1 MIKACDPN
9 IDLKNLQ
16 KIIKLNTGQDVNLT
30 KEEACKVYQ
39 NIEDGV
45 LPLPPLI
52 LDSSRTYLLD
62 KNSPLT
68 VRDYDILFRTASTKN
83 QLKRVARKVGIK
95 KMDQITKSDIVDAI
109 GERLQFLNIREPI
122 RIGRKSITRKPE
134 YVNTNANANMNMNLN
149 NSSNNNMNINA
160 NANSNTNTNM
170 NVNANVNTNM
180 NVNANANVNMNLNSE
195 NENTNVKRE
204 IKLNT
209 PTFIKRERTN
219 FNTRTSPRV
228 MFPKQA
234 PFFKRNVTPRFL
246 GGNTNVI
253 RDGPR
258 MFFQSDQFIGARP
271 GFAFK
276 TGPLGVG
283 YYRNIPP
290 TPVKRT
296 NTVNA
301 KNIDT
306 GTNNMNINNNANMN
320 INNKVNAKNIGTGT
334 NNMNINNKVDAGT
347 GTNNMKINNKVNMNI
362 NNKVDA
368 GTGTNNM
375 KINNKVDAG
384 TGTGTGT
391 NNMKINNK
399 VNVGTGTNSIN
410 TDILNTINEEP
421 NKENAAVQNN
431 AANRARRNEEEAKR
445 RAAIE
450 AKATRNR
457 LAKEKKEARRV
468 QAEIRALERKK
479 IATERIE
486 AIRVEKAKENE
497 AKEAKKAETEKA
509 KANKAAAK
517 QVSSLV
523 EGAISKIIS
532 NDKASKA
539 EERRQIINKLKSN
552 RIAKAKAK
560 AEANAKAKAEANA
573 KAKAD
578 ANAKAKAKAEANA
591 KAKAEANAKAKAE
604 ANAKAK
610 AEANAKAKADANAK
624 AKAEANAKAKAE
636 ANAKAKAEAERL
648 REIQEKERREKER
661 RERLTKMLND
671 RRKIFEQRKSGRDE
685 LNRHL
690 ASLKFISNKNRQQFM
705 KRFNNQNANVIVLKS
720 ASTSLNQALKTERN
734 MKMAPLL
741 KLVQN
746 KIPGISGLFRREWE
760 GKIREFKNEADLKM
774 IQRDILKKAALRNK
788 IQNDEE
794 LNNIEKRRLLSDIMR
809 MSTNNSVSE
818 KKYEDLKKDKV
829 KAKALK
835 ATENA
840 AKAKEEEAAKEKV
853 VSTKDVE
860 VVVVATNEEKRSAVS
875 TINRLKKLSGARKT
889 IFKSQV
895 GIKGSRT
902 YNPNMTKEKLNSIV
916 KRAINEDKKVK

>member
-347 GTNNMKINNKVNMNI
+347 GTNNMKINNKV
-362 NNKVDA
+362 
-368 GTGTNNM
+368 
-375 KINNKVDAG
+375 DAG

-552 RIAKAKAK
+552 RIAK
-560 AEANAKAKAEANA
+560 
-573 KAKAD
+573 
-578 ANAKAKAKAEANA
+578 
-591 KAKAEANAKAKAE
+591 
-604 ANAKAK
+604 
-610 AEANAKAKADANAK
+610 
-624 AKAEANAKAKAE
+624 AKAKAE